1 MQFRASVPPILREM
15 QALRTLGVW
24 RLMLQALVTGGITG
38 AVIGLFRQTYT
49 LINTAV
55 VDYVHGHSL
64 SDPLVGLSIFV
75 ALVLLGLL
83 AWQLLRHEPLISGSG
98 IPQVELTVAGHL
110 PMRWVTVIWAKFVG
124 TLVSLSGGLSV
135 GREGPCIQMGAA
147 VGCGVGRIWHDDKAQ
162 TMPRYLIG
170 GSVAGLTAAFG
181 APAAGLCFA
190 FEEMKTVIS
199 APMLLFAA
207 LAAASAWFVIE
218 VLFGFGRVFPFHNTG
233 TLSLLQWWIV
243 PLLGGMV
250 GMLGAAYN
258 AILIRLTHWADRSP
272 LMPQPVRVLA
282 PFLISGLLL
291 YFYPQVLVG
300 FGPGALDLEGLALP
314 LGALL
319 LLLAAKILFSCVSF
333 ASGVAGGLLMPM
345 LLGGA
350 LAGACAASA
359 LLSLNCIGPEQGAT
373 LLILCM
379 AGLFASTVRAPL
391 TGAALLIEMT
401 GSLHNAP
408 AIVVTSYLA
417 ALAANCLNSPPVY
430 DSLKQRAVDQEKA
443 RQAKIDQA
451 AGAPGATT

>member
-1 MQFRASVPPILREM
+1 M
-15 QALRTLGVW
+15 
-24 RLMLQALVTGGITG
+24 
-38 AVIGLFRQTYT
+38 
-49 LINTAV
+49 
-55 VDYVHGHSL
+55 
-64 SDPLVGLSIFV
+64 
-75 ALVLLGLL
+75 
-83 AWQLLRHEPLISGSG
+83 
-98 IPQVELTVAGHL
+98 
-110 PMRWVTVIWAKFVG
+110 K
-124 TLVSLSGGLSV
+124 
-135 GREGPCIQMGAA
+135 
-147 VGCGVGRIWHDDKAQ
+147 
-162 TMPRYLIG
+162 RYLILADG
-170 GSVAGLTAAFG
+170 TVIEGTAFG

-199 APMLLFAA
+199 APMLLFTA

-243 PLLGGMV
+243 PLLGGMM

-258 AILIRLTHWADRSP
+258 AILVRLTHWADRSP
-272 LMPQPVRVLA
+272 LMPQPVRVLT

-300 FGPGALDLEGLALP
+300 FGPGAVELDGLALP

-333 ASGVAGGLLMPM
+333 ASGVAGGLLMPI

-350 LAGACAASA
+350 LAGGCAASA
-359 LLSLNCIGPEQGAT
+359 LLSLECIGPEQGAT

-391 TGAALLIEMT
+391 TGAALLVEMT

-408 AIVVTSYLA
+408 AIVVTAYLA
-417 ALAANCLNSPPVY
+417 ALTANCLNSPPVY

-451 AGAPGATT
+451 AGVPGATA

>member
-1 MQFRASVPPILREM
+1 MQFRASVPPILREV

-110 PMRWVTVIWAKFVG
+110 PMRWVTVIWAKFAG
-124 TLVSLSGGLSV
+124 TLVSLTGGLSV

-199 APMLLFAA
+199 APMLLFTA

-243 PLLGGMV
+243 PLLGGMM

-258 AILIRLTHWADRSP
+258 AILVRLTHWADRSP
-272 LMPQPVRVLA
+272 LMPQPVRVLT

-291 YFYPQVLVG
+291 YFYPQVLV
-300 FGPGALDLEGLALP
+300 EGLALP

-333 ASGVAGGLLMPM
+333 ASGVAGGLLMPI

-350 LAGACAASA
+350 LAGGCAASA
-359 LLSLNCIGPEQGAT
+359 LLSLECIGPEQGAT

-391 TGAALLIEMT
+391 TGAALLVEMT

-408 AIVVTSYLA
+408 AIVVTAYLA
-417 ALAANCLNSPPVY
+417 ALTANCLNSLPVY
-430 DSLKQRAVDQEKA
+430 DSLKQRTVDQEKA

-451 AGAPGATT
+451 AGVPGATA

>member
-1 MQFRASVPPILREM
+1 M

-258 AILIRLTHWADRSP
+258 AILIRLTHWVDRSP

-350 LAGACAASA
+350 LAGGCAASA

-417 ALAANCLNSPPVY
+417 ALTANCLNSPPVY

-443 RQAKIDQA
+443 RQAKIDPA
-451 AGAPGATT
+451 ADAPGATT